1 MWQHRRNIDPG
12 FLIAIV
18 IVPDGSGGFSGKK
31 YVHNI
36 KDTDHYKNKFCN
48 DMKRKFADAIKVNFY
63 IKKTGEFLETI
74 HLE

>member
-1 MWQHRRNIDPG
+1 MWQHRRSIEPEY
-12 FLIAIV
+12 LIGIV
-18 IVPDGSGGFSGKK
+18 IVPDDNGKFSGKK

-48 DMKRKFADAIKVNFY
+48 DMKRKFPTAIKVNFY
-63 IKKTGEFLETI
+63 YKKSGEFLETI